1 MSFPRKLYIDSRFRT
16 AGSASHSD
24 FTFQLPRSIELPA
37 GTRAVVDSVQIPNVF
52 QTVEPGRST
61 LYLSIHQ
68 AGVEPVER
76 VLLLVAG
83 HYNAFTLASHVQD
96 QLNALGYGE
105 WTVVYNEPTGR
116 LSMTMTGAPLY
127 VRLRGRDPA
136 LPNDALEVIGAGE
149 GGIDIVNGVVEIMP
163 HHVDVVGVRVLF
175 LASSNFGAYN
185 CLGPR
190 GESDYIRQIMVN
202 EGYSGYITD
211 KLNHPAEYI
220 DVGGTQLQSLKFRL
234 VDGTGEVV
242 DMKGRS
248 IAFSIIFLD

>member
-52 QTVEPGRST
+52 MTVEKTRSL
-61 LYLSIHQ
+61 LYLFVSDVGT
-68 AGVEPVER
+68 APVE
-76 VLLLVAG
+76 VVVSLTIG
-83 HYNAFTLASHVQD
+83 HYNAFTLASHLQD
-96 QLNALGYGE
+96 QLNASGYGV
-105 WTVVYNEPTGR
+105 WTVVYSESTGR
-116 LSMTMTGAPLY
+116 LTLNVAGSGLV
-127 VRLRGRDPA
+127 VRLLGRDPKR
-136 LPNDALEVIGAGE
+136 PNDALEVIGAGE
-149 GGIDIVNGVVEIMP
+149 VGIALVNGFPEILP
-163 HHVDVVGVRVLF
+163 HHVDIVGVRVLF

-190 GESDYIRQIMVN
+190 GETDYIRQIMVN

-220 DVGGTQLQSLKFRL
+220 DVGGAQLQSLKFRL
-234 VDGTGEVV
+234 VDGTGAVV

>member
-1 MSFPRKLYIDSRFRT
+1 MSFPRKLYIDSRFRA

-52 QTVEPGRST
+52 QTVEPSRST
-61 LYLSIHQ
+61 LYLSIHE
-68 AGVEPVER
+68 AGSEPVER

-83 HYNAFTLASHVQD
+83 HYNAITLANHVQD
-96 QLNALGYGE
+96 QLNAMGYGE

-116 LSMTMTGAPLY
+116 LSISVSGTPLY

-136 LPNDALEVIGAGE
+136 LPNDALEVIGAGLE
-149 GGIDIVNGVVEIMP
+149 GINIVSGLTEIMP
-163 HHVDVVGVRVLF
+163 HHVDIVGVRVLF

-190 GESDYIRQIMVN
+190 GETDYIRQIMVN

-220 DVGGTQLQSLKFRL
+220 DVGGAQLQSLRFRL
-234 VDGTGEVV
+234 VDGSGEVV

>member
-1 MSFPRKLYIDSRFRT
+1 MSFPRKLYIDSRFR
-16 AGSASHSD
+16 APGSASHSD

-52 QTVEPGRST
+52 MTVEQTRSV
-61 LYLSIHQ
+61 LYLLVQ
-68 AGVEPVER
+68 EVGTAPVER
-76 VLLLVAG
+76 VVTLLVG

-96 QLNALGYGE
+96 QLNASGYGA
-105 WTVVYNEPTGR
+105 WTVVYSESTGR
-116 LSMTMTGAPLY
+116 LSITVAGSGIV
-127 VRLRGRDPA
+127 VRLLGRDPA
-136 LPNDALEVIGAGE
+136 RPNDALEVIGAGE
-149 GGIDIVNGVVEIMP
+149 GGINILNGVAEIMP

-190 GESDYIRQIMVN
+190 GETDYIRQIMVN

-220 DVGGTQLQSLKFRL
+220 DVGGAQLQSLRFRL

>member
-1 MSFPRKLYIDSRFRT
+1 MSFPRKLYIDSRFRA

-52 QTVEPGRST
+52 QTVEPSRST

-116 LSMTMTGAPLY
+116 LSISLTGIPPL
-127 VRLRGRDPA
+127 R
-136 LPNDALEVIGAGE
+136 ALEGARPC
-149 GGIDIVNGVVEIMP
+149 V
-163 HHVDVVGVRVLF
+163 
-175 LASSNFGAYN
+175 
-185 CLGPR
+185 
-190 GESDYIRQIMVN
+190 
-202 EGYSGYITD
+202 
-211 KLNHPAEYI
+211 
-220 DVGGTQLQSLKFRL
+220 TQ
-234 VDGTGEVV
+234 
-242 DMKGRS
+242 
-248 IAFSIIFLD
+248 

>member
-52 QTVEPGRST
+52 PTVEPGRSL
-61 LYLSIHQ
+61 LYLDVND
-68 AGVEPVER
+68 AGTAQDVVVPLIV
-76 VLLLVAG
+76 G
-83 HYNAFTLASHVQD
+83 HYNAFTLASHLQD
-96 QLNALGYGE
+96 QLNATGYGV
-105 WTVVYNEPTGR
+105 WTVAYNEATGR
-116 LSMTMTGAPLY
+116 LTLNVVGSGLV
-127 VRLRGRDPA
+127 VRLLPRDPKR
-136 LPNDALEVIGAGE
+136 PNDALEVIGADEVGIVLINGFPE
-149 GGIDIVNGVVEIMP
+149 ILPHHIDI
-163 HHVDVVGVRVLF
+163 VGVRVLF
-175 LASSNFGAYN
+175 LASPNFGAYN

-234 VDGTGEVV
+234 VDGKGEVV
-242 DMKGRS
+242 DMRGRS

>member
-1 MSFPRKLYIDSRFRT
+1 MSFPRKLYIDSRFRA

-52 QTVEPGRST
+52 QTVEPRRSL
-61 LYLSIHQ
+61 LYLSITV
-68 AGVEPVER
+68 AGSEPVER
-76 VLLLVAG
+76 VVPLVAG

-96 QLNALGYGE
+96 QLNATGYGA

-116 LSMTMTGAPLY
+116 LSITVAGSGI
-127 VRLRGRDPA
+127 VVHLRGRDPA

-149 GGIDIVNGVVEIMP
+149 NGIAIVNGFPEVMPHHIDIVGT
-163 HHVDVVGVRVLF
+163 RVLF
-175 LASSNFGAYN
+175 LASSTFGAYN

-190 GESDYIRQIMVN
+190 GESDYIRQILVN

-220 DVGGTQLQSLKFRL
+220 SVGGAQLQSLRFRL

-248 IAFSIIFLD
+248 IAFSIIFLY

>member
-52 QTVEPGRST
+52 MTVEKTRSL
-61 LYLSIHQ
+61 LYLFVSDVGT
-68 AGVEPVER
+68 APVE
-76 VLLLVAG
+76 VVVSLTIG
-83 HYNAFTLASHVQD
+83 HYNAFTLASHLQD
-96 QLNALGYGE
+96 QLNASGYGA
-105 WTVVYNEPTGR
+105 WTVVYSESTGR
-116 LSMTMTGAPLY
+116 LTLNVAGSGLV
-127 VRLRGRDPA
+127 VRLLGRDPA
-136 LPNDALEVIGAGE
+136 RPNDALEVIGAGE
-149 GGIDIVNGVVEIMP
+149 VGVALVNGFPELLP
-163 HHVDVVGVRVLF
+163 HHVDVVGVRVFF

-185 CLGPR
+185 CMGPR

-202 EGYSGYITD
+202 ESFSGYITD
-211 KLNHPAEYI
+211 KLNHPGEYI
-220 DVGGTQLQSLKFRL
+220 DVGGAQLQSLRFRL

>member
-52 QTVEPGRST
+52 QTVEPGRSI
-61 LYLSIHQ
+61 LYLTAQ
-68 AGVEPVER
+68 EAGSAPVER
-76 VLLLVAG
+76 VVRLVAG
-83 HYNAFTLASHVQD
+83 HYNAFTLASHVED
-96 QLNALGYGE
+96 QLNALGDGE
-105 WTVVYNEPTGR
+105 FTVVYSEPTGR
-116 LSMTMTGAPLY
+116 LSITMIGASY
-127 VRLRGRDPA
+127 VRLLGRDP
-136 LPNDALEVIGAGE
+136 LRPNDALEVIGAGE
-149 GGIDIVNGVVEIMP
+149 SGIDIVNGVAEIMP

-234 VDGTGEVV
+234 VDGKGEVV

>member
-1 MSFPRKLYIDSRFRT
+1 
-16 AGSASHSD
+16 
-24 FTFQLPRSIELPA
+24 
-37 GTRAVVDSVQIPNVF
+37 
-52 QTVEPGRST
+52 
-61 LYLSIHQ
+61 
-68 AGVEPVER
+68 
-76 VLLLVAG
+76 
-83 HYNAFTLASHVQD
+83 
-96 QLNALGYGE
+96 
-105 WTVVYNEPTGR
+105 
-116 LSMTMTGAPLY
+116 

-136 LPNDALEVIGAGE
+136 LLNDALEVLGA
-149 GGIDIVNGVVEIMP
+149 DLNGVYIVSGSTEVMP

-190 GESDYIRQIMVN
+190 GETDYIRQIMVN

-220 DVGGTQLQSLKFRL
+220 DVGGAQLQSLRFRL
-234 VDGTGEVV
+234 VDGSGEVV

>member
-1 MSFPRKLYIDSRFRT
+1 MSFPRKLYIDSRFKT

-52 QTVEPGRST
+52 QTVEPDRST

-76 VLLLVAG
+76 ILVLVPG
-83 HYNAFTLASHVQD
+83 HYNAFSLAIHVKD
-96 QLNALGYGE
+96 QLNALSYGQ
-105 WTVVYNEPTGR
+105 WDVVYNEPTGR
-116 LSMTMTGAPLY
+116 LSMTVTGGPLY

-149 GGIDIVNGVVEIMP
+149 GGIDFVNGVAEIMP

-190 GESDYIRQIMVN
+190 GETDYIRQIMVN

-220 DVGGTQLQSLKFRL
+220 DVGGAQLQSLKFRL
-234 VDGTGEVV
+234 VDGTGAVV

>member
-1 MSFPRKLYIDSRFRT
+1 MSFPRKLYIDSRFKT

-24 FTFQLPRSIELPA
+24 FTFQLPCSIELPA

-68 AGVEPVER
+68 EGVEPVDLNV
-76 VLLLVAG
+76 VLVPG
-83 HYNAFTLASHVQD
+83 HYNAFTLASHVED
-96 QLNALGYGE
+96 QLNALSYGQ
-105 WTVVYNEPTGR
+105 WDVVYNEPTGR
-116 LSMTMTGAPLY
+116 MSMTVTGDPLY
-127 VRLRGRDPA
+127 VLLRGRDPA

-149 GGIDIVNGVVEIMP
+149 GGIVILRGETEIMP

-190 GESDYIRQIMVN
+190 GETDYIRQIMVS

-211 KLNHPAEYI
+211 KLNHPGEYI
-220 DVGGTQLQSLKFRL
+220 DVGGAQLQSLKFRL
-234 VDGTGEVV
+234 VDGTGAVV

>member
-1 MSFPRKLYIDSRFRT
+1 MSFPRKLYIDSRFR
-16 AGSASHSD
+16 APGSASHSD

-52 QTVEPGRST
+52 QTVESSRSR
-61 LYLSIHQ
+61 LYLSVGAEPAERI
-68 AGVEPVER
+68 VELVE
-76 VLLLVAG
+76 G
-83 HYNAFTLASHVQD
+83 HYNAFTLAAHLQD
-96 QLNALGYGE
+96 QLNALEDGE
-105 WTVVYNEPTGR
+105 FTVVYNESTGR
-116 LSMTMTGAPLY
+116 LSIAMVSASY
-127 VRLRGRDPA
+127 VRLLGRDPSR
-136 LPNDALEVIGAGE
+136 PNDALEVIGAGE
-149 GGIDIVNGVVEIMP
+149 GGINIVNGVLRTLP

-175 LASSNFGAYN
+175 LASPNFGAYN

-220 DVGGTQLQSLKFRL
+220 DVGGQQMQSLRFRL
-234 VDGTGEVV
+234 VDGSGAVV
-242 DMKGRS
+242 DLKGRS

>member
-76 VLLLVAG
+76 VVLLVAG

-127 VRLRGRDPA
+127 VRLRGRDPS
-136 LPNDALEVIGAGE
+136 LPDDALEVSGAGE
-149 GGIDIVNGVVEIMP
+149 GGIDLVNGAVEVMP
-163 HHVDVVGVRVLF
+163 HHG
-175 LASSNFGAYN
+175 
-185 CLGPR
+185 
-190 GESDYIRQIMVN
+190 
-202 EGYSGYITD
+202 
-211 KLNHPAEYI
+211 
-220 DVGGTQLQSLKFRL
+220 DVGGCRVFLLASRTLGPYKRP
-234 VDGTGEVV
+234 GTR
-242 DMKGRS
+242 D
-248 IAFSIIFLD
+248 

>member
-52 QTVEPGRST
+52 PTVEPGRSL
-61 LYLSIHQ
+61 LYLFVTEVGT
-68 AGVEPVER
+68 APVE
-76 VLLLVAG
+76 VVVPLVAG
-83 HYNAFTLASHVQD
+83 HYNAFTLASHLQD
-96 QLNALGYGE
+96 QLNASNYGA
-105 WTVVYNEPTGR
+105 WTVAYNESTGR
-116 LSMTMTGAPLY
+116 LSLNVEGSGIV
-127 VRLRGRDPA
+127 VRLLGRDSA
-136 LPNDALEVIGAGE
+136 RPNDALEVIGAGE
-149 GGIDIVNGVVEIMP
+149 VGIVLINGFPEILPHHIDI
-163 HHVDVVGVRVLF
+163 VGVRVLF
-175 LASSNFGAYN
+175 LASPNFGAYN

-234 VDGTGEVV
+234 VDGKGEVV

>member
-1 MSFPRKLYIDSRFRT
+1 MSYPRKLYIDSRFRT

-52 QTVEPGRST
+52 QTVEPSRSL
-61 LYLSIHQ
+61 LYLSISQ
-68 AGVEPVER
+68 TGSERVER
-76 VLLLVAG
+76 YLALVPG
-83 HYNAFTLASHVQD
+83 HYNAFTLANHVQD
-96 QLNALGYGE
+96 QLNTMGYGA
-105 WTVVYNEPTGR
+105 WTVVFNEPTGR
-116 LSMTMTGAPLY
+116 LSITVTGPGLV
-127 VRLRGRDPA
+127 VRLLERDPA
-136 LPNDALEVIGAGE
+136 LPNDALEVIGAGLD
-149 GGIDIVNGVVEIMP
+149 GINIVSDRTEVMP
-163 HHVDVVGVRVLF
+163 HHIDIVGVRVLF
-175 LASSNFGAYN
+175 LASSNFGAYT

-190 GESDYIRQIMVN
+190 GETDYIRQIMVN

-220 DVGGTQLQSLKFRL
+220 ECGGAQLQSLRFRL
-234 VDGTGEVV
+234 VDGNGSIV

>member
-1 MSFPRKLYIDSRFRT
+1 MSFPRKLYIDSRFKT

-76 VLLLVAG
+76 ILVLVPG
-83 HYNAFTLASHVQD
+83 HYNAFSLAIHVKD
-96 QLNALGYGE
+96 QLNALSYGQ
-105 WTVVYNEPTGR
+105 WDVVYNEPTGR
-116 LSMTMTGAPLY
+116 LSMTVTGGPLY

-149 GGIDIVNGVVEIMP
+149 GGIDIVNGVAEIMP

-190 GESDYIRQIMVN
+190 GETDYIRQIMVN

-211 KLNHPAEYI
+211 KLNHPGEYI
-220 DVGGTQLQSLKFRL
+220 DVGGAQLQSLKFRL
-234 VDGTGEVV
+234 VDGTGAVV